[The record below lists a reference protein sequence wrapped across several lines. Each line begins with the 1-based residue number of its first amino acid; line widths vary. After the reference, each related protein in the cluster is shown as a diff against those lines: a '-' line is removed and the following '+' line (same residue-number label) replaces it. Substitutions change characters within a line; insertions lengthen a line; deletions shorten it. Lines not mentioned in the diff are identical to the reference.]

1 LVFPDQLTNLAEFDN
16 SLFMELSNSLAD
28 HSSADAT
35 WMVTALAALA
45 HQHRLAA
52 YRLLVEAGPPGMAA
66 GDIAARIGVAPSSL
80 TFHVQSLLRAG
91 IVTQRR
97 ASRQIIYAADFAA
110 MNALIGFLVRNCCG
124 QDEASCT
131 PVCNPARPAS
141 TITVIPRSA

>member
-1 LVFPDQLTNLAEFDN
+1 
-16 SLFMELSNSLAD
+16 
-28 HSSADAT
+28 
-35 WMVTALAALA
+35 MVTALAALA

-124 QDEASCT
+124 QDEAFCT